1 MNRDKKGLMAHLRRV
16 YKEDRAPEIKEL
28 RSELKKRRMEFY
40 TRDDGRK
47 TLVIVH
53 SRRWRK
59 GKSPQGREWADY
71 FKTWNDDKEDCYE
84 TLLVW
89 SELLGGD
96 PKATAELLKE
106 FATDEEDEDDED
118 VSYIQ

>member
-1 MNRDKKGLMAHLRRV
+1 MNRDRRGFMAHLRRI
-16 YKEDRAPEIKEL
+16 YKEDKAPAIKEL

-47 TLVIVH
+47 TLVLVH
-53 SRRWRK
+53 SSRWRK
-59 GKSPQGREWADY
+59 SQSPQGRDWPDY

-96 PKATAELLKE
+96 PEATVKLLKE
-106 FATDEEDEDDED
+106 FVTDDDDEED

>member
-1 MNRDKKGLMAHLRRV
+1 MAHLRRI
-16 YKEDRAPEIKEL
+16 YKEDKAPEIKEL
-28 RSELKKRRMEFY
+28 RSELKKRRIEFY

-47 TLVIVH
+47 TLVLVH
-53 SRRWRK
+53 STLWRK
-59 GKSPQGREWADY
+59 SKSPRGRDWPNY

-106 FATDEEDEDDED
+106 FASDDDEEEED

>member
-1 MNRDKKGLMAHLRRV
+1 MNRDRRGFMAHLRRI
-16 YKEDRAPEIKEL
+16 YKEDREPEIKEL

-47 TLVIVH
+47 TLVLVH
-53 SRRWRK
+53 STHWRK
-59 GKSPQGREWADY
+59 SKSPQGRDWPDY

-96 PKATAELLKE
+96 PEATVELLKD
-106 FATDEEDEDDED
+106 FVTDDEEEE
-118 VSYIQ
+118 SEGLPYIQ